1 MIEKSNIFNNENP
14 YSYGM
19 RAALLEA
26 ERAYEEGEIPVGAV
40 VLLQGKV
47 IGRGHNQVERL
58 KDPTAHAEIIAITAA
73 AAHQSSKWLY
83 DADLYV
89 TKEPCAMCAGAIVH
103 ARIKNLIFGASDA
116 KAGACGS
123 VMNIV
128 QHPKLNHQVEVV
140 SGIEESACS
149 ALLQSFFEKLRKNEK
164 ERLSNV

>member
-1 MIEKSNIFNNENP
+1 MIENSNIFNNENP

-26 ERAYEEGEIPVGAV
+26 ECAYEEGEIPVGAI
-40 VLLQGKV
+40 VLLQGKI

-83 DADLYV
+83 EADLFV

-103 ARIKNLIFGASDA
+103 ARVKNLIFGASDE

-123 VMNIV
+123 IMNIV
-128 QHPKLNHQVEVV
+128 QHPKLNHRVNIIK
-140 SGIEESACS
+140 GIEEAKCAS
-149 ALLQSFFEKLRKNEK
+149 LLQSFFEKLRKNEK
-164 ERLSNV
+164 EGLSNV